1 MWEITGATQFTLSVT
16 QAAGGT
22 DFIQKVLEGFGV
34 PSVKSVFMVDM
45 NAYDGFAAMS
55 TIEDLCEKGCS
66 TSCCQLIF
74 QTNSFLQTPQHI
86 PTAHGHRNSF
96 RLIGIGSISRKQF
109 RGDLQGQDGLVCIL
123 VHRSFGVRLDDSC
136 GKPSARTLPLQ
147 CSEPPWFSRL
157 QSHCPIPQGEPCARP
172 AEVI

>member
-55 TIEDLCEKGCS
+55 TIEDLCEKGYS

-74 QTNSFLQTPQHI
+74 QTDFPNKLLFTNSATHSYSTWPPQ
-86 PTAHGHRNSF
+86 
-96 RLIGIGSISRKQF
+96 
-109 RGDLQGQDGLVCIL
+109 
-123 VHRSFGVRLDDSC
+123 
-136 GKPSARTLPLQ
+136 
-147 CSEPPWFSRL
+147 
-157 QSHCPIPQGEPCARP
+157 
-172 AEVI
+172 